1 MMTNH
6 EVNQTGNFGIGNVSG
21 GTVENTG
28 TIAGVVNEGEQK
40 RTLAEAAQ
48 EIQEL
53 LQQLDKS
60 YSTETRPE
68 RMTFAEEA
76 IKQVEE
82 NPSLF
87 ENTLQ
92 VLRAGGSAALEKS
105 LDHPVTAFLLAGVNE
120 YIKIQKHSK
129 S

>member
-1 MMTNH
+1 MANH

-21 GTVENTG
+21 GTVDNTG

-40 RTLAEAAQ
+40 QTLAEAAK

-53 LQQLDKS
+53 LRQLEKS
-60 YSTETRPE
+60 YSTETVRE
-68 RMTFAEEA
+68 RMAFAAEA
-76 IKQVEE
+76 TERVEK

-87 ENTLQ
+87 DNTLQ

-105 LDHPVTAFLLAGVNE
+105 LDHPVTAFFLAGVNE
-120 YIKIQKHSK
+120 YIKIQKQSK